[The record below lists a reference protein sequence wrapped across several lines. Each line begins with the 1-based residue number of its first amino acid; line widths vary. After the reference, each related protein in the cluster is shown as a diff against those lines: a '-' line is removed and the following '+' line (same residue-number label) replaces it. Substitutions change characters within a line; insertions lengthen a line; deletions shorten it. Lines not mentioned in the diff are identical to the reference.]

1 MIAAALLLLLA
12 EPVVAADPLLT
23 EMQQLES
30 SRNAAIKA
38 GDMATLEKL
47 YAPDFTG
54 IAGNGTRVD
63 RPTLFS
69 VFKRNAGGDFTADSR
84 ILTARKLGKGLVAV
98 EGRLRLTNSAGA
110 TISDSNYL
118 HIFRRNGR
126 HWEMV
131 EGAAVPIAGPAR

>member
-1 MIAAALLLLLA
+1 MIAVALLLMLA
-12 EPVVAADPLLT
+12 ERAPTPDPLLT

-30 SRNAAIKA
+30 SRNVAIKA
-38 GDMATLEKL
+38 GDLATLEKL
-47 YAPDFTG
+47 YAADFTG
-54 IAGNGTRVD
+54 IAGDGTRVD

-69 VFKRNAGGDFTADSR
+69 VFIRNAGKDFTADSK
-84 ILTARKLGKGLVAV
+84 ILAARKLSKRLVAV
-98 EGRLRLTNSAGA
+98 EGRLRLINSAGA

-118 HIFRRNGR
+118 HIFRHNGQ